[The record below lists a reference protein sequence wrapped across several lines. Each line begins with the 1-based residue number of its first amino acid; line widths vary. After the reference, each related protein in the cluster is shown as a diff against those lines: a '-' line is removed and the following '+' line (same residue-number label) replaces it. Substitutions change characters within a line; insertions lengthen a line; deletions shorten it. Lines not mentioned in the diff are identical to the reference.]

1 MKRIIGNMENQLSD
15 IETRWAAQLS
25 QEHKVL
31 SWRYGVDL
39 TTPTID
45 ISAGESRLGWWDA
58 QTKTISLS
66 SHLIKTEVWD
76 IVLEVLKHEMAH
88 QYVSTFY
95 DNADIHGQYFKLAC
109 KKLGVHKA
117 FVGGGKDYNQQL
129 QKFKGNLPADAQK
142 MLRKVEKLMALGQ
155 SNNEAEAQAASRKAN
170 YLLNKYNLQRINTG
184 DADPNI
190 KHLTICH
197 KKKRIESIQKALL
210 SVLRDYY
217 YVNCLTSSTYHAED
231 DAVYKSMVLIGRE
244 EALIV
249 AEYVYHFLL
258 DTGQALWKDF
268 RKKHSAKRS
277 QKVSFGMGFTAG
289 IRDNHELMFD
299 EEIKIN
305 GDLSMPVKVTKA
317 LMAQNHE
324 ANRKEESRLFP
335 KLKSGRYGK
344 HQASSGAFK
353 EGFKNGKNTHINKG
367 VTSRGTVIAGLL
379 VGSG

>member
-1 MKRIIGNMENQLSD
+1 MGTMENQLSD

-25 QEHKVL
+25 HEHEVL
-31 SWRYGVDL
+31 SWRYGVNL
-39 TTPTID
+39 TTPTIN
-45 ISAGESRLGWWDA
+45 ISSGESRLGFWSFK
-58 QTKTISLS
+58 TKTISIS

-76 IVLEVLKHEMAH
+76 IVLEVLKHEIAH

-117 FVGGGKDYNQQL
+117 FVAGGKDYNQRL
-129 QKFKGNLPADAQK
+129 LEFKGELPAEAQK

-184 DADPNI
+184 DDDPNI
-190 KHLTICH
+190 KYITICH

-217 YVNCLTSSTYHAED
+217 YVNCLTSSTYHAPD
-231 DAVYKSMVLIGRE
+231 DAVYKSIVLIGRE

-258 DTGQALWKDF
+258 DTGQTLWQAF

-277 QKVSFGMGFTAG
+277 QKVSFDMGFTAG

-299 EEIKIN
+299 DSKIKIN
-305 GDLSMPVKVTKA
+305 GDLSLPVKVTQA

-335 KLKSGRYGK
+335 KLTQGRYGR
-344 HQASSGAFK
+344 HQSSSGAFQ

-367 VTSRGTVIAGLL
+367 VTSSGTGIAGLL
-379 VGSG
+379 MGSV